1 MPEILKQTSTQLIVG
16 DAKSFGGEARELLLI
31 ALVLAGMFAAP
42 VFFLSRN
49 SVSSGKLR
57 TLICNNIEPTQVN
70 CTLTEQSSEGT
81 VTTTSILNLKGAVFS
96 SEQDEDSDGGT
107 YYRCEVKLLNRQGI
121 HSIPLQQF
129 NYRSYEQGCSGA
141 RAIEAQINQLV
152 KDPRVKF
159 STYQEDTRVNK
170 NLPWLLAGIVG
181 GTTFGIFVLLG
192 LGSLH
197 QDTWVFDRSKQQLIW
212 QRQTLF
218 GTRTKNYPFHD
229 IRALKVSLYKDS
241 DDDPSGKVEVLVK
254 SNRPKELVL
263 RLIPPSAT
271 GTDHQEKCRELGNA
285 IHAFTKI
292 PLKLEE
298 S

>member
-16 DAKSFGGEARELLLI
+16 DAKSFGGKARELLLI
-31 ALVLAGMFAAP
+31 ALVLAGVFAAP

-57 TLICNNIEPTQVN
+57 TLICDNIEPTQVN
-70 CTLTEQSSEGT
+70 CTLTERSSDGT
-81 VTTTSILNLKGAVFS
+81 VTTTSIPNLKGAEFS
-96 SEQDEDSDGGT
+96 YEQDEGSDGGT
-107 YYRCEVKLLNRQGI
+107 YYRCEVKLLSRQGI

-129 NYRSYEQGCSGA
+129 NYRSYEEDCSGA

-181 GTTFGIFVLLG
+181 GTSFGIVVLSG

-197 QDTWVFDRSKQQLIW
+197 QDTWVFDRSKQQLTW
-212 QRQTLF
+212 QCQTLF

-241 DDDPSGKVEVLVK
+241 DDDPFGKVEVLVR
-254 SNRPKELVL
+254 SNRPKELAL
-263 RLIPPSAT
+263 SLFPNAM
-271 GTDHQEKCRELGNA
+271 GTSHQEKCCELGNA